1 MTGAEFKSLQIG
13 MYVTDV
19 WNDVM
24 ECPSCMKADF
34 CQIKDF
40 NRMGQIKMQPYGKP
54 DDKAF
59 WIYYKDYDLKDKMY
73 ASEFKDF
80 TV

>member
-1 MTGAEFKSLQIG
+1 MTGTEFKSLQIG

-19 WNDVM
+19 ETTLV
-24 ECPSCMKADF
+24 KADY
-34 CQIKDF
+34 CQVLDF
-40 NRMGQIKMQPYGKP
+40 NHMGQIKLQPYGQP

-59 WIYYKDYDLKDKMY
+59 WIYYKDYDLKEKMF
-73 ASEFKDF
+73 ASEFKEL

>member
-13 MYVTDV
+13 MFVTDV
-19 WNDVM
+19 DSQV
-24 ECPSCMKADF
+24 KADF
-34 CQIKDF
+34 CQVMEF
-40 NRMGQIKMQPYGKP
+40 NRMGQIKLQPYGQP

-59 WIYYKDYDLKDKMY
+59 WIHYKDYDLKDKMY
-73 ASEFKDF
+73 ASEFKDL